1 MKLQNAVKKET
12 IAVATGTGIG
22 CLVLIALF
30 LIMYLIFPE
39 SSVKFDYRV
48 VLGALCGGAV
58 AVANFFLMAVT
69 VQNVV
74 NVTNRDDALRMMRVS
89 YRNRMLMRGIWIVV
103 AIFAPC
109 FNYAAGI
116 IPLFI
121 PSLVIKIR
129 GIRLGVTGKPAAGQ
143 TEPAGQAETAQQTEA
158 ASRDETSAQAETA
171 GQAEN
176 AGQTETDGQTGTEQ
190 ETETAGQTGTEQ
202 ETETAGPAGTEQHTE
217 TAGEE
222 KAEQPQETVRP

>member
-1 MKLQNAVKKET
+1 MKLQKAVRKET
-12 IAVATGTGIG
+12 MAVAAGTAVG
-22 CLVLIALF
+22 CVILILIFLVLH
-30 LIMYLIFPE
+30 LIFPE
-39 SSVKFDYRV
+39 STVKFDYRI

-89 YRNRMLMRGIWIVV
+89 YRNRMLMRGLWIII

-129 GIRLGVTGKPAAGQ
+129 GIRMGITGKPG
-143 TEPAGQAETAQQTEA
+143 
-158 ASRDETSAQAETA
+158 
-171 GQAEN
+171 
-176 AGQTETDGQTGTEQ
+176 TGTAAPAAEPPAFSEDDAVPDMEKPEEDGASDKQ
-190 ETETAGQTGTEQ
+190 APVFSEDDGIPDPEGPEEPGSSEGDTPAFSEDDGIPDPEETEKTDE
-202 ETETAGPAGTEQHTE
+202 
-217 TAGEE
+217 
-222 KAEQPQETVRP
+222 

>member
-1 MKLQNAVKKET
+1 MKLQSAVKKET
-12 IAVATGTGIG
+12 VAVAAGTAIG
-22 CLVLIALF
+22 CAVLIALF

-58 AVANFFLMAVT
+58 AVANFFLMALT
-69 VQNVV
+69 VQSVV

-89 YRNRMLMRGIWIVV
+89 YRNRMLMRGIWIIV
-103 AIFAPC
+103 AIVARC

-129 GIRLGVTGKPAAGQ
+129 GIRLGVTGKPAAGRTESAGQ
-143 TEPAGQAETAQQTEA
+143 TETADQA
-158 ASRDETSAQAETA
+158 ETSAQAGA
-171 GQAEN
+171 DQAE
-176 AGQTETDGQTGTEQ
+176 E
-190 ETETAGQTGTEQ
+190 
-202 ETETAGPAGTEQHTE
+202 
-217 TAGEE
+217 AGEE
-222 KAEQPQETVRP
+222 NAEQPEENVRP

>member
-1 MKLQNAVKKET
+1 MKLQSAVKKET
-12 IAVATGTGIG
+12 VAVAAGTGIG
-22 CLVLIALF
+22 CAVLIVLF

-58 AVANFFLMAVT
+58 AVANFFLMALT
-69 VQNVV
+69 VQSVV

-89 YRNRMLMRGIWIVV
+89 YRNRMLMRGIWIIV
-103 AIFAPC
+103 AIVAPC

-129 GIRLGVTGKPAAGQ
+129 GIRLGVTGKPASGR
-143 TEPAGQAETAQQTEA
+143 TE
-158 ASRDETSAQAETA
+158 S
-171 GQAEN
+171 
-176 AGQTETDGQTGTEQ
+176 AGQTETADQTD
-190 ETETAGQTGTEQ
+190 TADQAE
-202 ETETAGPAGTEQHTE
+202 EAGG
-217 TAGEE
+217 E
-222 KAEQPQETVRP
+222 KAEQPEETVRP

>member
-1 MKLQNAVKKET
+1 MKLQSAVKKET
-12 IAVATGTGIG
+12 VAVATGTGIG

-30 LIMYLIFPE
+30 LVFYLIFPE

-48 VLGALCGGAV
+48 VLGALVGGAV

-89 YRNRMLMRGIWIVV
+89 YRNRMLMRGIWIII
-103 AIFAPC
+103 AIVAPC

-121 PSLVIKIR
+121 PGFVIKLR
-129 GIRLGVTGKPAAGQ
+129 GIKMGVTGKNSASPAQPGAEGDAAGQ
-143 TEPAGQAETAQQTEA
+143 DALLQGSVSEKASVQEPAVTALQAAPAEGTADQE
-158 ASRDETSAQAETA
+158 SA
-171 GQAEN
+171 
-176 AGQTETDGQTGTEQ
+176 
-190 ETETAGQTGTEQ
+190 
-202 ETETAGPAGTEQHTE
+202 
-217 TAGEE
+217 EE
-222 KAEQPQETVRP
+222 HKNG

>member
-1 MKLQNAVKKET
+1 MKLQSAVKKET
-12 IAVATGTGIG
+12 VAVATGTGIG

-30 LIMYLIFPE
+30 LVFYLIFPE

-48 VLGALCGGAV
+48 VLGALVGGAV

-89 YRNRMLMRGIWIVV
+89 YRNRMLMRGIWIIV

-109 FNYAAGI
+109 FHYAAGI

-129 GIRLGVTGKPAAGQ
+129 GIRMGVTGKPAQSTAAEESGSGAEAG
-143 TEPAGQAETAQQTEA
+143 GAEDIASDAEA
-158 ASRDETSAQAETA
+158 AAKDGYAGADADSGADVDSGAGAGDDLTSA
-171 GQAEN
+171 
-176 AGQTETDGQTGTEQ
+176 DTGNG
-190 ETETAGQTGTEQ
+190 TETAGSGS
-202 ETETAGPAGTEQHTE
+202 
-217 TAGEE
+217 
-222 KAEQPQETVRP
+222 

>member
-1 MKLQNAVKKET
+1 MKLQKAVRKET
-12 IAVATGTGIG
+12 MAVAAGTAVG
-22 CLVLIALF
+22 CVILILIFLVLH
-30 LIMYLIFPE
+30 LIFPE
-39 SSVKFDYRV
+39 STVKFDYRI

-89 YRNRMLMRGIWIVV
+89 YRNRMLMRGLWIII

-129 GIRLGVTGKPAAGQ
+129 GIRMGITGKPG
-143 TEPAGQAETAQQTEA
+143 
-158 ASRDETSAQAETA
+158 
-171 GQAEN
+171 
-176 AGQTETDGQTGTEQ
+176 TGTAAPAAEPPAFSEDDAVPDTEKPEEDGASDKQ
-190 ETETAGQTGTEQ
+190 APVFSEDDGIPDPEGPEEPGSSEGDTPAFSEDDGIPDPEETEKTDE
-202 ETETAGPAGTEQHTE
+202 
-217 TAGEE
+217 
-222 KAEQPQETVRP
+222 

>member
-1 MKLQNAVKKET
+1 MKLQSAVKKET
-12 IAVATGTGIG
+12 VAVAAGTGIG

-30 LIMYLIFPE
+30 LIMYLVFPE

-69 VQNVV
+69 VQSVV

-89 YRNRMLMRGIWIVV
+89 YRNRMLMRGIWIVI

-129 GIRLGVTGKPAAGQ
+129 GIRLGITGKPAAGQ
-143 TEPAGQAETAQQTEA
+143 SEK
-158 ASRDETSAQAETA
+158 TSAQAVTEQQAETA
-171 GQAEN
+171 GQAE
-176 AGQTETDGQTGTEQ
+176 AGQQAETSARSEKLSSQTAAEQ
-190 ETETAGQTGTEQ
+190 QAETAGQTQT
-202 ETETAGPAGTEQHTE
+202 T
-217 TAGEE
+217 GEE
-222 KAEQPQETVRP
+222 KTEQPEETGAGAEPRAESGEAD

>member
-1 MKLQNAVKKET
+1 MKLQSAVKKET
-12 IAVATGTGIG
+12 VAVAAGTGIG
-22 CLVLIALF
+22 CLALIALF
-30 LIMYLIFPE
+30 LVFYLIFPE

-48 VLGALCGGAV
+48 VLGALVGGVV

-89 YRNRMLMRGIWIVV
+89 YRNRMLMRGIWIII

-121 PSLVIKIR
+121 PSFVIKLR
-129 GIRLGVTGKPAAGQ
+129 GIRMGITGKNAASPVRTETGQDAAAAAG
-143 TEPAGQAETAQQTEA
+143 EI
-158 ASRDETSAQAETA
+158 
-171 GQAEN
+171 
-176 AGQTETDGQTGTEQ
+176 TEQ
-190 ETETAGQTGTEQ
+190 EAARQ
-202 ETETAGPAGTEQHTE
+202 ETPGQEICGQEAVSQ
-217 TAGEE
+217 EE
-222 KAEQPQETVRP
+222 SGQEAAAPEK